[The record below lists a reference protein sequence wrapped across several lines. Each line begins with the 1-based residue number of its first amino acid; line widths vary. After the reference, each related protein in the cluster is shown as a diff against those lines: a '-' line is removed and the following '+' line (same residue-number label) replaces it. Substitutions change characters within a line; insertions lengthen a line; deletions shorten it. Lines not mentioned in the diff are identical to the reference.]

1 MYVHIYVYTCTC
13 CVSVSVRFVDFFN
26 EHFTVVVIVGMIVLV
41 VLTIILAVFIIYLT
55 HLIIVF
61 KLHKRSDHTII
72 CMFQLC
78 IPDERS
84 RVRDAILD

>member
-1 MYVHIYVYTCTC
+1 MYMLCI
-13 CVSVSVRFVDFFN
+13 SVSTFVDFFN
-26 EHFTVVVIVGMIVLV
+26 EHFTIVVIVGMIVLV

-61 KLHKRSDHTII
+61 KLHKRSDHTI